1 MALSMRS
8 SGQLPAEAMGGFTQ
22 QYLAEAEGDGGM
34 SLWVCLEMRH
44 PGIFMDFNGFQ

>member
-1 MALSMRS
+1 MSQPRIIALSMRS
-8 SGQLPAEAMGGFTQ
+8 SGQLPAKEVMGGFTQ

-44 PGIFMDFNGFQ
+44 P